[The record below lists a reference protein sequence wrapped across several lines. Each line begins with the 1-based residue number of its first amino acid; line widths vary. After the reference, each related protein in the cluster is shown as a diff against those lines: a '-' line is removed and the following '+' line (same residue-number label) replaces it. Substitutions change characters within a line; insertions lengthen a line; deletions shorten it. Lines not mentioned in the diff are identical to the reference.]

1 MRPRVTGEAVDLGR
15 LGERPLG
22 RVGTTLDLRLD
33 YQPPA
38 FDALSVDLGINYTG
52 GRAARIDNT
61 LFIPERAI
69 VDLGARYRFK
79 MGRTPAVLRVQVAN
93 LTNVFGWNVTGGG
106 GFQFIA
112 SRRINMSLSADF

>member
-1 MRPRVTGEAVDLGR
+1 MEQGR

-22 RVGTTLDLRLD
+22 RVVTTLDLRVD

-52 GRAARIDNT
+52 DRAARIENT

-69 VDLGARYRFK
+69 VDLGTRYQFK
-79 MGRTPAVLRVQVAN
+79 LGCTPAVLRAQIAN
-93 LTNVFGWNVTGGG
+93 FTNAFGWNVTGGG

-112 SRRINMSLSADF
+112 SRRFNKSLSADS